1 MLLVVEQPPPARR
14 LIGGEVGP
22 ERRHEGDPSHSRLEV
37 AARRD
42 LAQRRE
48 VEPFGSNQGAA
59 QQVRQVVNAGRLGRM
74 AGHHL
79 GMAGN
84 DILPLRLVVVISNQG
99 PGPTLCKVSRC

>member
-14 LIGGEVGP
+14 LIGGEVSP
-22 ERRHEGDPSHSRLEV
+22 DRRHEGEPGHPGLELTALRV
-37 AARRD
+37 

-48 VEPFGSNQGAA
+48 VEPLGSNQGAA

-79 GMAGN
+79 CMAAN